1 LVIGE
6 LVLGHSADAA
16 RLVSLIASNSLSFDQ
31 VKSDGKFADCM
42 DSADFS
48 ADI

>member
-16 RLVSLIASNSLSFDQ
+16 RLVSLSFDQ

>member
-6 LVLGHSADAA
+6 LVLGHSADAG
-16 RLVSLIASNSLSFDQ
+16 RLDSLFAPNPLSFDQ
-31 VKSDGKFADCM
+31 VRNDGEFADCM